1 MAPFFLREV
10 RDKLLF
16 MVGEASSEAAR
27 VVKAWD
33 EAHQRGLR
41 AISMLG
47 LRRFDAG
54 GWCVVRGQPH

>member
-1 MAPFFLREV
+1 
-10 RDKLLF
+10 

-54 GWCVVRGQPH
+54 GWCVVRGQPP